1 MESRAFSPTSTT
13 APPSVAELRTLYDE
27 MAQPLRRA
35 LSRLTW
41 RGCDVDDLLQ
51 ETFVVALKRPDQLLT
66 AHSPKAWLYGVAVR
80 VASAARTRHRL
91 KSFLGLEN
99 AGDVATDDD
108 ASPFASVTRRE
119 AKAKVHRALDGLSG
133 KRRDAL
139 VLFELE
145 GLSGP
150 EISEALG
157 IPLKTVWT
165 RLHHARKDFEQRL
178 HQEGRE

>member
-1 MESRAFSPTSTT
+1 MPSPAYSPPATT
-13 APPSVAELRTLYDE
+13 AAPSLTEIKALYDE

-35 LSRLTW
+35 LSRLAW
-41 RGCDVDDLLQ
+41 QGADVDDLLQ
-51 ETFVVALKRPDQLLT
+51 EVFIVALKRPDQLLT
-66 AHSPKAWLYGVAVR
+66 ANSPKAWLYGVAVR
-80 VASAARTRHRL
+80 VAAAARTRHRFR
-91 KSFLGLEN
+91 SFLGLES
-99 AGDVATDDD
+99 AGQVADDKN
-108 ASPFASVTRRE
+108 SPFDSVTRRE
-119 AKAKVHRALDGLSG
+119 AKTQVHRALGALST

-178 HQEGRE
+178 TKEGRE